1 MKRSPPIPI
10 SPCRERHGPDGS
22 VTRYD
27 VGDVTASLPKTEN
40 EAESTAENDEPSTSS
55 DSSPVANEEPAEPP
69 RRRYARRSSATMY
82 NLHNYA
88 EQVQSQQAD

>member
-1 MKRSPPIPI
+1 MKRSPLPI
-10 SPCRERHGPDGS
+10 SPCRERHGPGGS

-27 VGDVTASLPKTEN
+27 VGDVTVSRAKTEHDT
-40 EAESTAENDEPSTSS
+40 ESTTETDEPSTTSS
-55 DSSPVANEEPAEPP
+55 EIAPVANEEPSEPP

>member
-1 MKRSPPIPI
+1 MKRSPLPI
-10 SPCRERHGPDGS
+10 SPCRERHGPGGS
-22 VTRYD
+22 VSRYD
-27 VGDVTASLPKTEN
+27 VGDVTASLAKTER
-40 EAESTAENDEPSTSS
+40 EAETTAGTDEQSTTSS
-55 DSSPVANEEPAEPP
+55 ENAPVANEEPAEPP